1 MRLKKN
7 AWILLFIVLLLIIP
21 MHTAAAEEVLNRPVN
36 PSLLDPL
43 RRGGYILY
51 VRHGEANV
59 GDVTSNLSFD
69 DCGTQRNLS
78 EEGRRQAL
86 QFGESLR
93 NLRIPVQFPVQ
104 ASPFCRTRESAA
116 LAFGENHVQ
125 VDPFWYRIYKL
136 SSQTPPAEQA
146 STLAAL
152 KTKLETIPAPGT
164 NQVIFAHS
172 FPKDMGLGE
181 IPYLG
186 TVVVKPKGQGN
197 GYDIVG
203 RILLDDWA
211 GFQ

>member
-7 AWILLFIVLLLIIP
+7 RWIWLFIVLLLVIP
-21 MHTAAAEEVLNRPVN
+21 MNAAAAAEWLIRPVN
-36 PSLLDPL
+36 PSILDPL
-43 RRGGYILY
+43 RQGGYILY

-59 GDVTSNLSFD
+59 GDDMPNLNFD
-69 DCGTQRNLS
+69 DCRTQRNLS

-86 QFGESLR
+86 LFGESLR
-93 NLRIPVQFPVQ
+93 NLRIPFQFPVQ

-116 LAFGENHVQ
+116 LAFGESHVQ

-136 SSQTPPAEQA
+136 SNQTPPAEQA
-146 STLAAL
+146 NTLAAL
-152 KTKLETIPAPGT
+152 RTKLETIPPPGT

-172 FPKDMGLGE
+172 FPEGLGLGE

-203 RILLDDWA
+203 RIFLDEWA